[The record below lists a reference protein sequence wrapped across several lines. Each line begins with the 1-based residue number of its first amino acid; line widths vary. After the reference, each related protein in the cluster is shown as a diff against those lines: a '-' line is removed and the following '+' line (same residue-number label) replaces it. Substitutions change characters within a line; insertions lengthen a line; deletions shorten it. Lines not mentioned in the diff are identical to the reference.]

1 MLRDDERHPI
11 ALVGTPPEFRF
22 VTESPQLRGYLLA
35 LTGDAHLADDL
46 LQECFLI
53 VRRRAA
59 EFRPDGDFAAWCRGI
74 CRNLAREAA
83 RARRR
88 GPLGLPEDVVELL
101 AEEAPPPSDA
111 DAQLV
116 AVRSCLQRL
125 APRARELLALRH
137 VDGLPPRDIAARV
150 GWSVNAVSVAVTR
163 ALASLRGCVAAHV
176 EVARG

>member
-1 MLRDDERHPI
+1 MD
-11 ALVGTPPEFRF
+11 TPPELRF

-59 EFRPDGDFAAWCRGI
+59 EFRPEGDFGAWCRGI
-74 CRNLAREAA
+74 ARNLAREAA

-101 AEEAPPPSDA
+101 ADAAPPPSDA
-111 DAQLV
+111 DQQLE
-116 AVRSCLQRL
+116 AIRACLQRL
-125 APRARELLALRH
+125 SPRARELLSLRH
-137 VDGLPPRDIAARV
+137 VDGLPPRDIATRV
-150 GWSVNAVSVAVTR
+150 GWSVNAVSVAITR
-163 ALASLRGCVAAHV
+163 ALGSLRGCVAAQGDAH
-176 EVARG
+176 G